1 MEKARLDRMT
11 NIIQLTKLFVK
22 VEPIAFSA
30 TVNLAKLCLS
40 LKVSSE
46 CRKNNV
52 NYFKISTRRSEII
65 LVTL

>member
-11 NIIQLTKLFVK
+11 NIIQLT
-22 VEPIAFSA
+22 IAFLA

-52 NYFKISTRRSEII
+52 NYLKFP
-65 LVTL
+65 LVEVKSI